1 MGNRRAQSHIWSMET
16 SPPAGRRRP
25 PDSQWIKFDF
35 GEPQEIGSL
44 IITWE
49 AAYASDYSIQISD
62 DDAEYTTYSTTPPV
76 PNRMRPRSPSRRPAG
91 ILKLTIDKGAT
102 GYPCSI
108 YEMEVRDA
116 GNIITALEDTTA
128 ETVIGTAPVLPEK
141 VTATYADGKQSDVK
155 VTWNP
160 IPASNYNQVG
170 LLRSWVRSAAQT
182 SK

>member
-1 MGNRRAQSHIWSMET
+1 MET
-16 SPPAGRRRP
+16 RSTRWAAGRP
-25 PDSQWIKFDF
+25 PEASGSNLILESPRQ
-35 GEPQEIGSL
+35 IGSL

-62 DDAEYTTYSTTPPV
+62 DDAEYTTVFHDTPSSKPDET
-76 PNRMRPRSPSRRPAG
+76 PITIAQTCRY
-91 ILKLTIDKGAT
+91 LKLTIDKGAT

-160 IPASNYNQVG
+160 SRLPITTRWG
-170 LLRSWVRSAAQT
+170 L
-182 SK
+182 